1 MLVSNENQ
9 GMLSSNKRLVDLS
22 IIIPTYNESENIEKL
37 LDRIISNIPT
47 NCFSEIVIV
56 DDNSPDGTSKIVT
69 DYIKNDKIKAEEVI
83 DKPYQIKLVNKK
95 NKNGLIA
102 AIVEGVKY
110 CSGENILIMDADLSH
125 PPELIPKMNEEI
137 QKNPNTIIIA
147 SRYIKNGFIT
157 GWPFKRRLL
166 SKGAAK
172 IAQIGLHIPNVNDP
186 MSGFFLCPRKIF
198 KEIRFD
204 TKGYKLLLEILVKTH
219 NVKIKE
225 VPYTFTDRK
234 SGKSKM
240 GMNVIFDYITSVWQL
255 YKISRD
261 SKS

>member
-1 MLVSNENQ
+1 MLVSNDNQ
-9 GMLSSNKRLVDLS
+9 GLLSSNKKVVYLS

-37 LDRIISNIPT
+37 LDKIILNVPN
-47 NCFSEIVIV
+47 NCYSEIIVV
-56 DDNSPDGTSKIVT
+56 DDDSPDGTSKIVT
-69 DYIKNDKIKAEEVI
+69 DYIKHDEKKTNPSINKT
-83 DKPYQIKLVNKK
+83 YHIKLVNKK

-110 CSGENILIMDADLSH
+110 CSGENILVMDADFSH
-125 PPELIPKMNEEI
+125 PPEIIPKMIEEI
-137 QKNPNTIIIA
+137 QTNPNAIVIA
-147 SRYIKNGFIT
+147 SRYVKNGFII

-172 IAQIGLHIPNVNDP
+172 IARIGLQIHKVTDP
-186 MSGFFLCPRKIF
+186 MSGFFLCPRRIF
-198 KEIRFD
+198 EEIRFD
-204 TKGYKLLLEILVKTH
+204 TKGYKLLLEILVKAN
-219 NVKIKE
+219 NVNIRE

-255 YKISRD
+255 YRISRK
-261 SKS
+261 SK

>member
-1 MLVSNENQ
+1 MLVSNDNQ
-9 GMLSSNKRLVDLS
+9 GLLSSNKQLVDLS

-37 LDRIISNIPT
+37 LDKIILNIPS
-47 NCFSEIVIV
+47 NCISEIIIV

-69 DYIKNDKIKAEEVI
+69 DYIKNDEIKNAKDI
-83 DKPYQIKLVNKK
+83 DKSYRIKLVNKK

-110 CSGENILIMDADLSH
+110 CSGENILIMDADFSH
-125 PPELIPKMNEEI
+125 PPEIIPKMNEEI
-137 QKNPNTIIIA
+137 QKNPNTIVIA

-157 GWPFKRRLL
+157 GWPFKRRIL

-172 IAQIGLHIPNVNDP
+172 IARIGLHIQNVNDP
-186 MSGFFLCPRKIF
+186 MSGFFLCPRRIF

-204 TKGYKLLLEILVKTH
+204 TKGYKLLLEILVKVH
-219 NVKIKE
+219 DVDFRE

-240 GMNVIFDYITSVWQL
+240 GMSVIFDYITSVWQL
-255 YKISRD
+255 YKISRNF
-261 SKS
+261 KE